1 VTRYLTVN
9 LHTELRIGPQGVAWK
24 PLEGEGD
31 AKSVMVQATDIKWAE
46 WLRVARNFQLRIG
59 LKEKGKRV
67 TFDGFVKEV
76 SSYFRGCVWPQVHMP
91 AIVTGA

>member
-1 VTRYLTVN
+1 MVHRPKLAVSEFCKSLDAIFDGVYS
-9 LHTELRIGPQGVAWK
+9 ELRVGPQGVAWK

-31 AKSVMVQATDIKWAE
+31 MKSIMVQANDIKWAE
-46 WLRVARNFQLRIG
+46 WLRVARNFQLRVG

-76 SSYFRGCVWPQVHMP
+76 RQ
-91 AIVTGA
+91 